1 MSARRP
7 HAPASGGR
15 AGRPGGPS
23 SSGARPTAHRPG
35 VRATGAARP
44 ATGGVRASSGTARS
58 APARAPA
65 ARAEAATT
73 SLPGLFT
80 VRALVLFVV
89 SLVAFVLLFPTVKA
103 YLAQKSDNE
112 RLVQQ
117 VSQAKEQNDNLAAE
131 LQRWDDPAYVAAQ
144 ARERLAF
151 VLPGETAFR
160 VVDPEVVPDPT
171 APAVA
176 AAGDGPALVP
186 AGTTTPWYTTIWDS
200 VQVAGAADAPADADD
215 AGTLPAQQPGSS
227 TAPSTSPSTGTGSTA
242 PASTA
247 PASNGTP

>member
-7 HAPASGGR
+7 HAPATGGR
-15 AGRPGGPS
+15 AGRPGGPAA
-23 SSGARPTAHRPG
+23 SGARPTAHRPG
-35 VRATGAARP
+35 VRATGSARLGTGARGPASSRGQAGAARP
-44 ATGGVRASSGTARS
+44 APATPPRGGPER
-58 APARAPA
+58 
-65 ARAEAATT
+65 T

-89 SLVAFVLLFPTVKA
+89 GLVAFVLLFPTVKA

-117 VSQAKEQNDNLAAE
+117 VAQAKELNDNLGAE

-160 VVDPEVVPDPT
+160 VVDPEIVPDPT
-171 APAVA
+171 ATAAA
-176 AAGDGPALVP
+176 AAGDGPALAP

-200 VQVAGAADAPADADD
+200 LQVAGAADAPA
-215 AGTLPAQQPGSS
+215 TSPATPGATSPESPPATSPGSTPATAPA
-227 TAPSTSPSTGTGSTA
+227 TAPS
-242 PASTA
+242 
-247 PASNGTP
+247 SNGTP